1 MTDTTSNRLP
11 VQPDIAAQPYA
22 RGNPANAVPL
32 SERLIRIGRHVI
44 LIAAIVFF
52 MFPIFYMVSS
62 SLKTHVELFSQPPT
76 LLPQAPTL
84 AGYNDLFQNREF
96 GLALRNSLII
106 VSITVALSTFL
117 GTLAAY
123 SLARFKLPWRLNGAL
138 AFWILST
145 RMLPPI
151 VTIVP
156 VYQII
161 NSLGLVNQFAGLI
174 IVYVTFSLPFAVW
187 MMRSFV
193 IEIPIDLEEAA
204 MVDGASRWTALWR
217 VTMPLI
223 RPGLVATA
231 IFIVIDSYNEFLYAL
246 ILTNT
251 PDRMPISVAT
261 AALIGKIQVQ
271 WESMNAGG
279 TIAIIPIVIFAIVLQ
294 RHLVRGLTLGAV
306 K

>member
-1 MTDTTSNRLP
+1 MAQTTPEIMQSDATVSATP
-11 VQPDIAAQPYA
+11 VAKKQTRRVLRSVDAA
-22 RGNPANAVPL
+22 
-32 SERLIRIGRHVI
+32 SIGRQVI
-44 LIAAIVFF
+44 LIGAIIFF
-52 MFPIFYMVSS
+52 LFPIFYMVSS

-84 AGYNDLFQNREF
+84 AGYFDLFNNRQF
-96 GLALRNSLII
+96 GLALRNSLI
-106 VSITVALSTFL
+106 VVCASVALSILL

-123 SLARFKLPWRLNGAL
+123 SLARFRLPGRLNGIL

-161 NSLGLVNQFAGLI
+161 NGLHLVNQFSGLI

-187 MMRSFV
+187 MMRSF
-193 IEIPIDLEEAA
+193 ITEIPIDLEEAA
-204 MVDGASRWTALWR
+204 MVDGASRWQAMWR

-231 IFIVIDSYNEFLYAL
+231 IFIVIDSYNEFLFAL

-251 PDRMPISVAT
+251 PDRMPMSVAT
-261 AALIGKIQVQ
+261 SALIGKIQVQ

-279 TIAIIPIVIFAIVLQ
+279 TVAIIPIVLFAILLQ

>member
-1 MTDTTSNRLP
+1 MAETTPGILKPKAVLPSPTLAKTTARRVPASVRL
-11 VQPDIAAQPYA
+11 V
-22 RGNPANAVPL
+22 
-32 SERLIRIGRHVI
+32 RIGRHVI
-44 LIAAIVFF
+44 LLAAILFF

-76 LLPQAPTL
+76 ILPQAPTL
-84 AGYNDLFQNREF
+84 AGYEDLFNNRGF
-96 GLALRNSLII
+96 GLALRNSVI
-106 VSITVALSTFL
+106 VVSVSVTLSILL

-123 SLARFKLPWRLNGAL
+123 SLARFRLPGKLNGIL

-161 NSLGLVNQFAGLI
+161 NSLRLVNQYTGLI

-204 MVDGASRWTALWR
+204 MVDGASRWQALWR
-217 VTMPLI
+217 VTMPLL

-231 IFIVIDSYNEFLYAL
+231 IFIVIDSYNEFLFAL
-246 ILTNT
+246 LLTNT
-251 PDRMPISVAT
+251 PDRMPVSVST

-279 TIAIIPIVIFAIVLQ
+279 VVAIIPIVIFAILLQ

>member
-1 MTDTTSNRLP
+1 MAETTPNTLKSDMAVSSMP
-11 VQPDIAAQPYA
+11 AAQSAARRVSPSVYA
-22 RGNPANAVPL
+22 ARV
-32 SERLIRIGRHVI
+32 GRHVI
-44 LIAAIVFF
+44 LIAAILFF
-52 MFPIFYMVSS
+52 LFPIFYMVSS

-84 AGYNDLFQNREF
+84 AGYFDLFNNRQF
-96 GLALRNSLII
+96 GLALRNSLIV
-106 VSITVALSTFL
+106 VSGSVALSILL

-123 SLARFKLPWRLNGAL
+123 SLSRFRLPGKLNGIL

-161 NSLGLVNQFAGLI
+161 NGLRLVNQFSGLI

-187 MMRSFV
+187 MMRSF
-193 IEIPIDLEEAA
+193 ISEIPVDLEEAA
-204 MVDGASRWTALWR
+204 MVDGASRWQAMWR

-231 IFIVIDSYNEFLYAL
+231 IFIVIDSYNEFLFAL

-251 PDRMPISVAT
+251 PDRMPMSVAT

-279 TIAIIPIVIFAIVLQ
+279 TVAIIPIVVFAILLQ

>member
-1 MTDTTSNRLP
+1 MAETT
-11 VQPDIAAQPYA
+11 PDILKPETAISSTLTARNGTRRVSPSTFAAPI
-22 RGNPANAVPL
+22 V
-32 SERLIRIGRHVI
+32 RHVI
-44 LIAAIVFF
+44 LIAAIIFF
-52 MFPIFYMVSS
+52 LFPILYMVLS
-62 SLKTHVELFSQPPT
+62 SLKTHVELFSQPPM

-84 AGYNDLFQNREF
+84 AGYFDLFNNHAF
-96 GLALRNSLII
+96 GLALRNSLIV
-106 VSITVALSTFL
+106 VSSSVALSILL

-123 SLARFKLPWRLNGAL
+123 SLSRFRLPGKLNGIL

-161 NSLGLVNQFAGLI
+161 NSLHLINQYAGLI

-187 MMRSFV
+187 MMRSF
-193 IEIPIDLEEAA
+193 ITEIPIDLEEAA
-204 MVDGASRWTALWR
+204 MVDGASRWQAMWR

-223 RPGLVATA
+223 RPGLVATS
-231 IFIVIDSYNEFLYAL
+231 IFIVIDSYNEFLFAL

-251 PDRMPISVAT
+251 PDRMPMSVAT
-261 AALIGKIQVQ
+261 SALIGKIQVQ
-271 WESMNAGG
+271 WDSMNAGG
-279 TIAIIPIVIFAIVLQ
+279 TVAIIPIVLFAILLQ